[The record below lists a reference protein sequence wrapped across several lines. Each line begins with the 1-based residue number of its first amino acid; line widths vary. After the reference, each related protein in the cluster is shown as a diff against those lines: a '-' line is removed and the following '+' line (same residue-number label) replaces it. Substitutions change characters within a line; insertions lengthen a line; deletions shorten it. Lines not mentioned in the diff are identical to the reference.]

1 MEEETM
7 VEQLSTA
14 EDDTLAE
21 PVEEE
26 KDESESLES
35 ILSEEGQPEE
45 ETPRAQEEQT
55 GSSEPG
61 WIKKRVEKAVTKAV
75 AETEARMQA
84 MFDAQMAPLRAKM
97 LEDEAKELVR
107 TGAVKDLELAKELVS
122 LRQGQ
127 PVQKAETPQPR
138 DERGQY
144 TSGTDPAV
152 QTRIRMLQH
161 QAESISKRGGPDVR
175 AEFTNNEEIKMKVIS
190 GEMDFYDVAE
200 YLKENKPKKAQA
212 PVRSPNGASGS
223 RPNAIAEMSDAQFKR
238 MEDNISKGARYTLR

>member
-1 MEEETM
+1 MEEEAM

-45 ETPRAQEEQT
+45 ETPKEEQAS
-55 GSSEPG
+55 SSEPG
-61 WIKKRVEKAVTKAV
+61 WIKKRVEKAVSKAV

-84 MFDAQMAPLRAKM
+84 MFDEQMAPLRAKM

-122 LRQGQ
+122 LRQGH
-127 PVQKAETPQPR
+127 PVQKVEQQQPR
-138 DERGQY
+138 NEKGQY
-144 TSGTDPAV
+144 ASSGDAAV
-152 QTRIRMLQH
+152 QARIRMLQH
-161 QAESISKRGGPDVR
+161 QAESIEKKGGPDVR

-200 YLKENKPKKAQA
+200 YLKDNKPKKAQA

-238 MEDNISKGARYTLR
+238 MEDNISKGARYSLR

>member
-7 VEQLSTA
+7 VEQTLAA
-14 EDDTLAE
+14 EDDTLE
-21 PVEEE
+21 ETVEEE

-35 ILSEEGQPEE
+35 ILTEGQPEE
-45 ETPRAQEEQT
+45 ETPKEEQAS
-55 GSSEPG
+55 SSEPG

-127 PVQKAETPQPR
+127 PVQKAETPQQR
-138 DERGQY
+138 NEKGQY

-238 MEDNISKGARYTLR
+238 MEENISKGARYTLR